1 MDIPFSKTHDLKGLL
16 SLIVPT
22 IPAWWAWHVNFSS
35 FTTHAVDLR
44 YPGEFA
50 TAEEAAHAVRICTAV
65 RQAVRDQL
73 KFNQKGN

>member
-1 MDIPFSKTHDLKGLL
+1 MISRQDIPFSKTHNLKDLL

-22 IPAWWAWHVNFSS
+22 IPAWQAWHEDFSS

-50 TAEEAAHAVRICTAV
+50 TAE
-65 RQAVRDQL
+65 DQRML
-73 KFNQKGN
+73 WGSVLRFVKPFVPN